1 MNCTECQVEFDRLLD
16 GHVNAQEGVLL
27 RKHLADCPDCAASWR
42 DYEAAWLAFA
52 SKPEIEPSSNFVA
65 RVMSQ
70 LERVERE
77 SPAHPWFFPMPWRW
91 VAPATAAIVL
101 FAAGTGVWISF
112 QRDADQA
119 VSHELAA
126 NLPVVQHLD
135 LLKDF
140 DIIADLDRIA
150 PLTEHDPI
158 EEMLNA
164 LWNS

>member
-16 GHVNAQEGVLL
+16 GRLDAPAGELVRQ
-27 RKHLADCPDCAASWR
+27 HLADCPGCAAAWR
-42 DYEAAWLAFA
+42 DYEVAWAVFA
-52 SKPEIEPSSNFVA
+52 SLPEVEPSSNFVA
-65 RVMSQ
+65 RVMNQ
-70 LERVERE
+70 IDRVERE
-77 SPAHPWFFPMPWRW
+77 MPARVWFFPVPRRW
-91 VAPATAAIVL
+91 LAPAVAAVML
-101 FAAGTGVWISF
+101 LAAGAGVWMKA
-112 QRDADQA
+112 QHEADQV
-119 VSHELAA
+119 VSQELAA

-150 PLTEHDPI
+150 PQQEHDPI